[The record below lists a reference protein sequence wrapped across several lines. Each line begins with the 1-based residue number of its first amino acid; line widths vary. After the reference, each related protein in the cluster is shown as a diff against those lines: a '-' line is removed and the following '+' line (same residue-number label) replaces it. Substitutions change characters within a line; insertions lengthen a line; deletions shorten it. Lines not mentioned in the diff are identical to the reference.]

1 LFFAKQTYAYWK
13 RLSINLLI
21 YFIIS

>member
-1 LFFAKQTYAYWK
+1 VTTFFAHGIVVFIGLS

-21 YFIIS
+21 